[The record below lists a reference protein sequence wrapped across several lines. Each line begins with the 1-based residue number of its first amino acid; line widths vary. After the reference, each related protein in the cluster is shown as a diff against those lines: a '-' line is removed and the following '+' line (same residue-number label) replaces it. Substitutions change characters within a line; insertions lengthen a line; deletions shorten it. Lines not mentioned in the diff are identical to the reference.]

1 MWYIP
6 TCSNIYLLYNSGFKL
21 NTFVFDAA
29 DDECALA
36 GDVIWFSVSSST
48 ADIEIPLVQ
57 WSGLLSQVI
66 CTEGMENSN
75 QTQSRERH
83 KLNWANVNECE
94 TREALR
100 AAVLRERCNETR
112 TAHLKKFNEQ
122 SYQTYF
128 PTGRGTAVTL
138 TTTVKCLWNN
148 WRAGALVIKVSLFM
162 SDLKYRTI
170 MVLGREHCTMT
181 II

>member
-94 TREALR
+94 TREASFCVELSVCPWVKNSVAGPDNAFQFYKTLPAIPFHSYLLLVPR
-100 AAVLRERCNETR
+100 GNRPSSKEIACVLW
-112 TAHLKKFNEQ
+112 
-122 SYQTYF
+122 
-128 PTGRGTAVTL
+128 TL
-138 TTTVKCLWNN
+138 
-148 WRAGALVIKVSLFM
+148 
-162 SDLKYRTI
+162 
-170 MVLGREHCTMT
+170 
-181 II
+181 

>member
-1 MWYIP
+1 MGVSKLSAKVFFLKWTTPLTSLLFHEMWYIP
-6 TCSNIYLLYNSGFKL
+6 TCSNICFIFQLLNSTPL

-36 GDVIWFSVSSST
+36 GDVIWFFVTSSK

-83 KLNWANVNECE
+83 KLNWANANECE

-112 TAHLKKFNEQ
+112 TAHFKKIQ
-122 SYQTYF
+122 
-128 PTGRGTAVTL
+128 
-138 TTTVKCLWNN
+138 W
-148 WRAGALVIKVSLFM
+148 
-162 SDLKYRTI
+162 TI
-170 MVLGREHCTMT
+170 LPNLLPHWERDSGYLDDHSEVFVE
-181 II
+181 